1 MESKNLC
8 ASEDVPFGT
17 IQSRSAYSRS
27 NAGWRPSFARSLIAT
42 PPSSRRVRSSDSASS
57 AVRRASSTMSDLIR
71 FVLLSPLFMLLW
83 PPLSDQLQSP
93 LPPSRA
99 LSSPPA
105 PDHRALGTSI
115 GDLYVSCAF
124 LAAFIQGRTVL
135 RWSASQL
142 RTPSSGLPEPASLT
156 SASSWLT
163 CSSSSERALRNA

>member
-57 AVRRASSTMSDLIR
+57 AVRRASSAMSDLIR

-83 PPLSDQLQSP
+83 PPLSGQLQSP
-93 LPPSRA
+93 LPPSPG
-99 LSSPPA
+99 LSPPA
-105 PDHRALGTSI
+105 PDHRALGTGI
-115 GDLYVSCAF
+115 GDIY
-124 LAAFIQGRTVL
+124 I
-135 RWSASQL
+135 
-142 RTPSSGLPEPASLT
+142 
-156 SASSWLT
+156 
-163 CSSSSERALRNA
+163 

>member
-71 FVLLSPLFMLLW
+71 FVLLSSLFMLLW
-83 PPLSDQLQSP
+83 PPLSGQLQSP
-93 LPPSRA
+93 LPPSPG
-99 LSSPPA
+99 LSPPPA
-105 PDHRALGTSI
+105 PDHRALGTGI
-115 GDLYVSCAF
+115 DDIYISCAF
-124 LAAFIQGRTVL
+124 LAAFIQGRTVS

-142 RTPSSGLPEPASLT
+142 RTPLYGLHEKEWLISS
-156 SASSWLT
+156 SSWLT
-163 CSSSSERALRNA
+163 CSWSSERALRNA